1 MVRQRGEASHL
12 DVLSLKALV
21 FETGDLAAATDAL
34 KRHGIEL
41 LWADLPLN
49 AARSSTMLRDP
60 EGNLI
65 NNFFGRDGLRGES
78 ACRSCV
84 HGMRV
89 RGGVYTFAVNWRW
102 RWYWLA
108 AFHKHL

>member
-1 MVRQRGEASHL
+1 
-12 DVLSLKALV
+12 V

-60 EGNLI
+60 KGNLI
-65 NNFFGRDGLRGES
+65 NNF
-78 ACRSCV
+78 
-84 HGMRV
+84 
-89 RGGVYTFAVNWRW
+89 
-102 RWYWLA
+102 LA
-108 AFHKHL
+108 ATGCGVRARAGRVCMRCACAGACTRSQCGVGVGIGSPPLISISKVVRA

>member
-1 MVRQRGEASHL
+1 M
-12 DVLSLKALV
+12 DVLGYNARV
-21 FETGDLAAATDAL
+21 FETGDVAAATDAL

-49 AARSSTMLRDP
+49 AARSSTMPRGP

-65 NNFFGRDGLRGES
+65 NNFLAATGCGVR
-78 ACRSCV
+78 ACAGCV
-84 HGMRV
+84 GMGMRV

-102 RWYWLA
+102 RWIA
-108 AFHKHL
+108 DFHKHF